1 MRIRELPVFSV
12 KIEREKIAKNA
23 KVIIR
28 IFALLEEAGVPC
40 ECIAINIDWISVT
53 ILQEYRS
60 RIPQFL
66 WAVGKE
72 LKGTNVILD
81 NEFLLLCVEGITFTS
96 RRVGYFMTSLM
107 FNGVYPHIMRQ
118 MNSNKK
124 LVVGVDYECK
134 DTAIRIIRELVDI
147 GNKSA

>member
-1 MRIRELPVFSV
+1 
-12 KIEREKIAKNA
+12 
-23 KVIIR
+23 
-28 IFALLEEAGVPC
+28 
-40 ECIAINIDWISVT
+40 
-53 ILQEYRS
+53 
-60 RIPQFL
+60 
-66 WAVGKE
+66 
-72 LKGTNVILD
+72 
-81 NEFLLLCVEGITFTS
+81 
-96 RRVGYFMTSLM
+96 MTSLM